1 MHGKPLK
8 CQGIYQKL
16 GKCVVKKS
24 CQGCDQPAARQ
35 ADYLGLDLRDYNKQ
49 HSFLEDDAY

>member
-1 MHGKPLK
+1 M
-8 CQGIYQKL
+8 
-16 GKCVVKKS
+16 VKKS

-49 HSFLEDDAY
+49 RSFLEEDAY